1 MKALWIGLYQSDFM
15 ESKGKSGE
23 DDRIQAVI
31 YAARL
36 KDRQDGRERAPYT
49 TLDDALDRL
58 REN

>member
-1 MKALWIGLYQSDFM
+1 M